1 MGTASGIIKALNS
14 GIKHIA
20 TKRFTFRYPE
30 QKLKFV
36 GDGYQYEPQ
45 SGVGIAGYKGRH
57 ILFHDKCTGCQLCAI
72 ACEDIAEAIA
82 MVKVPEEWKHNKKA
96 IMPQI
101 DYGKC
106 VFCGLCVD
114 ACPFYAL
121 YMTNDYELS
130 SFTKEA
136 LIYTPAQLQVKPKVD
151 QDVEIQ
157 IDEKGAKHG

>member
-1 MGTASGIIKALNS
+1 MAFLLCFHSSSTFGI
-14 GIKHIA
+14 
-20 TKRFTFRYPE
+20 
-30 QKLKFV
+30 
-36 GDGYQYEPQ
+36 
-45 SGVGIAGYKGRH
+45 
-57 ILFHDKCTGCQLCAI
+57 AI

-157 IDEKGAKHG
+157 IDEKGANHG